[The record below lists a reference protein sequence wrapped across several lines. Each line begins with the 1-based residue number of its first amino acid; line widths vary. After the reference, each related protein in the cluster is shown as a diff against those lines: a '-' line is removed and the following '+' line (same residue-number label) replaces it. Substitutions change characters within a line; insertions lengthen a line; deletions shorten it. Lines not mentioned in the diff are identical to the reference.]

1 MKAVNR
7 ENRIVI
13 HGKNKF
19 IPRLILVCSI
29 VAFLTVATIISYH
42 FINKYIKTSASV
54 VALYDKWHSYD
65 YQGVYDTAGR
75 ILNKKPLHNTA
86 RTFRGYS
93 AFFLAVSQT
102 DNTQA
107 QTYLDDTIN
116 NLRVALQSA
125 KKSSVGQIEYM
136 LGKAYFYKDSMSSYY
151 YYADLAVKYLL
162 QSISDHYKA
171 VDTSEYL
178 GLSYAAL
185 GKTQESIAAF
195 TEALLVRESDTLLMA
210 IAEQYCKSGMGSAS
224 KQYLYRVNKMSKNE
238 DIIMKSHLLLGQIY
252 TDEGNLDDAQ
262 KEFDTI
268 LEKNEN
274 SADAHY
280 GLGVLY
286 EKQGDLVKARAEW
299 RKCLRI
305 QVNHP
310 GAVQKMSDN
319 K

>member
-1 MKAVNR
+1 MKAVDR
-7 ENRIVI
+7 ENRIVVR
-13 HGKNKF
+13 GKNKL
-19 IPRLILVCSI
+19 IPRLILIFSLVI
-29 VAFLTVATIISYH
+29 FLTAATIISYH
-42 FINKYIKTSASV
+42 FISKHIHNSASV
-54 VALYDKWHSYD
+54 TALYDNWEKYD
-65 YQGVYDTAGR
+65 YSKVYDISGT
-75 ILNKKPLHNTA
+75 ILNKNPLHNTA

-93 AFFLAVSQT
+93 SFFLAVSQT

-107 QTYLDDTIN
+107 QVYLDDAIN
-116 NLRVALQSA
+116 NLRVALQNS
-125 KKSSVGQIEYM
+125 KKSTIGQLEYM

-162 QSISDHYKA
+162 KSVADNYQSQDI
-171 VDTSEYL
+171 SEYL

-185 GKTQESIAAF
+185 GKTQESIASF
-195 TEALLVRESDTLLMA
+195 TEALLSRESDTLLLA
-210 IAEQYCKSGMGSAS
+210 IAEQYYKNGTGNAA
-224 KQYLYRVNKMSKNE
+224 KQYLYRVNTISKNE
-238 DIIMKSHLLLGQIY
+238 DIMMKSHLLLGQIY
-252 TDEGNLDDAQ
+252 VDESDYENAQ
-262 KEFDTI
+262 KEFETI

-305 QVNHP
+305 QINHP
-310 GAVQKMSDN
+310 GAIQKMSDN

>member
-151 YYADLAVKYLL
+151 YYADLAVKYLKK
-162 QSISDHYKA
+162 SIENNYHSN
-171 VDTSEYL
+171 DTSEYL

-185 GKTQESIAAF
+185 GDTQSSIASF
-195 TEALLVRESDTLLMA
+195 TEALLVRESDTLLLA
-210 IAEQYCKSGMGSAS
+210 IAEQYYKAGTGSAA
-224 KQYLYRVNKMSKNE
+224 KQYLNRVNEISQNE
-238 DIIMKSHLLLGQIY
+238 DIITRSHVLLGNIY
-252 TDEGNLDDAQ
+252 INENNYSDAE
-262 KEFDTI
+262 KEFNTM

-286 EKQGDLVKARAEW
+286 EKQENLVKARSEW

-310 GAVQKMSDN
+310 GAIQKMAES